1 MRQSCY
7 VLHKYIYNILR
18 EDVKITNM
26 YAPNIRA
33 PKYTKYILTEL
44 KEEMNVNTVRVG
56 NPHSQQWIDH
66 SDRESKRKQQM

>member
-33 PKYTKYILTEL
+33 PKYIKQTPVNL
-44 KEEMNVNTVRVG
+44 KGEIENNTIIVRKFSTTMNR
-56 NPHSQQWIDH
+56 S
-66 SDRESKRKQQM
+66 SR